1 MRTLYCGLLLATC
14 LALTSSASGTLA
26 EGTRKAQPG
35 VPPNDPWTCPTSHP
49 IKGNLTTR
57 TGECIYHVRGGAF
70 YGKTKP
76 ELCFGSEEE
85 ARQAGCR
92 RSKR

>member
-1 MRTLYCGLLLATC
+1 MHRLAAALAFAFLAT
-14 LALTSSASGTLA
+14 APGGVLT
-26 EGTRKAQPG
+26 AQTKEPPG
-35 VPPNDPWTCPTSHP
+35 PGAPPLDTWTCPTPHP

-76 ELCFGSEEE
+76 ERCFATEDE
-85 ARQAGCR
+85 AHQAGCR

>member
-1 MRTLYCGLLLATC
+1 MRRLVAALAFALLATVPGG
-14 LALTSSASGTLA
+14 APSAQAKGSSSL
-26 EGTRKAQPG
+26 G
-35 VPPNDPWTCPTSHP
+35 VPPTDVWTCPASHP

-57 TGECIYHVRGGAF
+57 TSECIYHVRGGAF

-76 ELCFGSEEE
+76 ERCYATDDE